1 MEMILTQMNDAAVSM
16 GLPGIGS
23 LFYWMIWALIVS
35 SIARMLGVTV
45 ESIQRGLSALLG
57 MWPQK
62 SQSPDLAAR
71 VDAIEKALGIVHV
84 DPAKAAEI
92 AALQKKLEELSGGK

>member
-1 MEMILTQMNDAAVSM
+1 MEMILTQMNDAAMGM
-16 GLPGIGS
+16 GLPGIGT

-35 SIARMLGVTV
+35 SIARMFGVTV
-45 ESIQRGLSALLG
+45 EGIQKGLSGLFG
-57 MWPQK
+57 MLPQK
-62 SQSPDLAAR
+62 SPPMDLVAR